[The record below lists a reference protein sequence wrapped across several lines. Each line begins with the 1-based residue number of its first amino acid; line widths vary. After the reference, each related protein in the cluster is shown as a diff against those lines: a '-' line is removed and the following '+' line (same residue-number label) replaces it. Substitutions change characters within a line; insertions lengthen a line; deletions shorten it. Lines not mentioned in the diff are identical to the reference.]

1 MKFNANLTLILE
13 ARFLNAQN
21 IVIIV
26 MCGEQHNGSTEQPKE
41 QCFINK
47 TLPPAQWQ
55 KQFAILTRAHRI
67 RYNMPQCHQTPCA
80 REIQFKTLSK
90 THNSWKFIIIAI
102 ITT

>member
-1 MKFNANLTLILE
+1 MKFNANLTLIPE

-21 IVIIV
+21 IFIIGV
-26 MCGEQHNGSTEQPKE
+26 VSSKGSTEQRKSIFYK
-41 QCFINK
+41 QNSAARSMAK
-47 TLPPAQWQ
+47 T
-55 KQFAILTRAHRI
+55 ICDTHAHRI